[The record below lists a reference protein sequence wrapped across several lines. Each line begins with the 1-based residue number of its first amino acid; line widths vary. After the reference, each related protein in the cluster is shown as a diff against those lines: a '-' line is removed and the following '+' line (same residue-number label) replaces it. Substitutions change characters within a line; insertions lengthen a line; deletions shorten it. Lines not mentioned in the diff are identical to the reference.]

1 MTAPPFAPIWE
12 RALARKGAQYIEEH
26 AAAPL
31 SDGELAGLSDDRWLS
46 AMSLCVFAAG
56 FRWRVVRA
64 KWGGFE
70 DAFMGFVPSAVAEL
84 GERER
89 EGLRQ
94 DPRIVRNPQKI
105 AATVANA
112 AFVRDTAREHG
123 TFSGF
128 VQSWGDDLVGLW
140 AYLAKHGARLGGMT
154 GPRSLRVA
162 GKDTFLLTP
171 DVCRALAEVGVIAEP
186 KATSAKAKRAA
197 QEAFM
202 AWRAE
207 TGLPLSR
214 LSLIVA
220 CSTEAPAGDDDD
232 GDGDTDG
239 DDAGE

>member
-1 MTAPPFAPIWE
+1 VSAPPFAPIWE
-12 RALARKGAQYIEEH
+12 RALGRKGATYLEEH
-26 AAAPL
+26 VATPL

-70 DAFMGFVPSAVAEL
+70 DAFMGFVPSVVAEL

-89 EGLRQ
+89 AGLRQ

-128 VQSWGDDLVGLW
+128 VQGWGDDLVGLW
-140 AYLAKHGARLGGMT
+140 AHLAKHGARLGGMT
-154 GPRSLRVA
+154 GPRTLRVA

-171 DVCRALAEVGVIAEP
+171 DVCRALAEVGVITEA

-197 QEAFM
+197 QEAFL

-220 CSTEAPAGDDDD
+220 CSTEAPPAGDDED
-232 GDGDTDG
+232 GDE
-239 DDAGE
+239 GEGGGE